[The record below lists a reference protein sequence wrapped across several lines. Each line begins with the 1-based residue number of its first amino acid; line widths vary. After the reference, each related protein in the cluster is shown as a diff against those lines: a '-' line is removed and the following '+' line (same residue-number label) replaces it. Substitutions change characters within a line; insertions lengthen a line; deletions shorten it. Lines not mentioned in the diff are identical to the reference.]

1 MAIKAHLETL
11 NKRHQELEAAIA
23 SETKHPGHDEMRI
36 VELKRQK
43 LRIKDQLEEFR
54 TQSKMPN

>member
-11 NKRHQELEAAIA
+11 NQRHQELEAAISA
-23 SETKHPGHDEMRI
+23 ETRHPGADDLRV

-43 LRIKDQLEEFR
+43 LKIKDRLEEFR
-54 TQSKMPN
+54 IQNKSLN

>member
-1 MAIKAHLETL
+1 MAIKAHMETL

-23 SETKHPGHDEMRI
+23 AETKSRGCDDMRV

-43 LRIKDQLEEFR
+43 LKIKDQLQELR
-54 TQSKMPN
+54 IQNKVN